1 MDVTKQMELSDI
13 QLNRRNRHKRTDCTI
28 ANDILIGIF
37 IFRSF
42 INGLYFLLESTFFQI
57 LFSLSSLL
65 TLPRD
70 ECYQSLFPGPHCH
83 VLQCSFISKQ
93 VVLNHIFRYLLHIN
107 AFLFFGSFFRNINY
121 VLLASFLSLFLQ
133 PL

>member
-42 INGLYFLLESTFFQI
+42 INGLYFLLESTFF
-57 LFSLSSLL
+57 
-65 TLPRD
+65 
-70 ECYQSLFPGPHCH
+70 
-83 VLQCSFISKQ
+83 
-93 VVLNHIFRYLLHIN
+93 
-107 AFLFFGSFFRNINY
+107 
-121 VLLASFLSLFLQ
+121 
-133 PL
+133 